1 MFGHVAFWRSDQVF
15 EFEFFFNCRGFILLK
30 LFCQTQS
37 KNGSNFNSYVT
48 SGRAEE
54 RKEPEG
60 QTDEEEGGKG
70 KREEEW

>member
-1 MFGHVAFWRSDQVF
+1 MDMLRFGDLIRYLSLN
-15 EFEFFFNCRGFILLK
+15 FFNCRSFILLK
-30 LFCQTQS
+30 LLYQTQS